1 VGGLFFA
8 CLLAAVVHGADLG
21 AKVAYKKDAPVP
33 FANFTVT
40 FIGER
45 RVSTSKFPPGMTF
58 YDFRITSAVGN
69 QTIAWS
75 YGTGDI
81 GPTIFR
87 VTTHWAR
94 ENGAIK
100 GQKKCRSFPPL
111 YQARRIWPTVT
122 TVRTISPIRQAAAV
136 TLG

>member
-45 RVSTSKFPPGMTF
+45 RVSTTKFPPGMTF

-69 QTIAWS
+69 QTISWS
-75 YGTGDI
+75 SGTGDI

-87 VTTHWAR
+87 VDGEQFSLELKRSDKLGWLK
-94 ENGAIK
+94 ENELVVS
-100 GQKKCRSFPPL
+100 RVP
-111 YQARRIWPTVT
+111 
-122 TVRTISPIRQAAAV
+122 
-136 TLG
+136 